1 MAGDKVAVTAGIG
14 TDICTES
21 ITSLNGG
28 AVSERELQRAALA
41 IVTSDATAV
50 DLPGDATNGLKVQV
64 ATLPV
69 TITSPLATSSRS
81 DTFTGTGSGTA
92 VNVSTYGR
100 QHFGIQVKGTGAT
113 PTSWTVHLQVSL
125 DGTNYANLLTHDND
139 TDDDGGIQWT
149 STPTPGL
156 YFRSSVEAVA
166 LGSATNII
174 VTIVGM
180 P

>member
-1 MAGDKVAVTAGIG
+1 MADTVAITAGSG
-14 TDICTES
+14 TSISTEDV
-21 ITSLNGG
+21 TTLNGN
-28 AVSERELQRAALA
+28 AVASQHVQRAGLA
-41 IVTSDATAV
+41 IILSDGVAADV
-50 DLPGDATNGLKVQV
+50 PGDATNGVKVQV

-69 TITSPLATSSRS
+69 TITSPLATSTQA
-81 DTFTGTGSGTA
+81 DTFTSTGTGTV

-100 QHFGIQVKGTGAT
+100 QHFGIQVKGTGAA

-139 TDDDGGIQWT
+139 TDDDGGIQW
-149 STPTPGL
+149 SATPAPSR